1 MRKQAHL
8 LIDTLI
14 LGIIGALGAELF
26 RFLLEIFQLIF
37 FDYIAQYSP
46 PGLVSEGKN
55 LVEKTGPYGLWLIP
69 VVLVIGGLISGF
81 IVYKYAPEAEGHG
94 TDTAIQAFH
103 KHAGVIKKRVTLIKI
118 LASAITIG
126 SGGSAG
132 REGPTALFSAGFGSI
147 YADVFKRSEK
157 ERRLLVLVGMA
168 AGLSAIFR
176 SPIGT
181 AIFAIEVL
189 YSDMEFETGAL
200 IYTMLGSIIAYAIN
214 SVFVGWEPLFQIP
227 ENLTVEHFGDYAW
240 YILLGIASGIIG
252 TILPNV
258 FYYTR
263 DLFKK
268 IPVKNHI
275 KPAIGAFGV
284 GLIALAFPQVLG
296 GGYGWI
302 QETINGQLAISLLI
316 ILLFGKMIAFALTV
330 SSGGSGGVFAPTLFV
345 GAMLGGFIA
354 EIFHQPPAAFALVGM
369 AAVFGSSARVP
380 IATLLMVTEMTGG
393 YNLLVPAA
401 LAVILGYY
409 TQDFLSSL
417 LNLKY
422 ISVYEA
428 QVNRQSDS
436 QAHMIDHIKRAL
448 LMLKE
453 REKIDA
459 ASIGNIDLVSLL
471 ESKIP
476 VDLTS
481 KEQLLLRKLSS
492 KGHCVNTFI
501 KERCL
506 NKGSEDWKIIAIIRN
521 NELLFPDPD
530 MKLKAADELLILS
543 SKASLEEIKR
553 KFEN

>member
-1 MRKQAHL
+1 MRKQAYL
-8 LIDTLI
+8 LFDTVI

-26 RFLLEIFQLIF
+26 RFLLKVFQKLF
-37 FDYIAQYSP
+37 FDYIAKYSP
-46 PGLVSEGKN
+46 PGLQSEGES
-55 LVEKTGPYGLWLIP
+55 LVEKIGPHGLIFIP
-69 VVLVIGGLISGF
+69 IILVIGGLISGF

-94 TDTAIQAFH
+94 TDTAVKAFH
-103 KHAGVIKKRVTLIKI
+103 RQGGNIRKRVSPIKI

-147 YADVFKRSEK
+147 YAGILKRSDK

-189 YSDMEFETGAL
+189 YSDMEFEAEAL
-200 IYTMLGSIIAYAIN
+200 IYTMLGSIIAYTIN
-214 SVFVGWEPLFQIP
+214 SVLVGWEPLFQIP
-227 ENLTVEHFGDYAW
+227 RNLIVEHFADYSW

-263 DLFKK
+263 DFFKK
-268 IPVKNHI
+268 IPIKNYF
-275 KPAIGAFGV
+275 KPAIGGLGV

-302 QETINGQLAISLLI
+302 QEAINGNLAISLLL
-316 ILLFGKMIAFALTV
+316 ILLFAKMIAFALTV

-345 GAMLGGFIA
+345 GAMLGAFIA
-354 EIFHQPPAAFALVGM
+354 EIFHQSPAAFAVVGM

-409 TQDFLSSL
+409 IQDFLSSVL
-417 LNLKY
+417 KVKY
-422 ISVYEA
+422 ISIYEA
-428 QVNRQSDS
+428 QVKKRSDS
-436 QAHMIDHIKRAL
+436 QAHRMEHIKRAL
-448 LMLKE
+448 TMLKDQK
-453 REKIDA
+453 KIDA
-459 ASIGNIDLVSLL
+459 TTFGNIDLVSLL
-471 ESKIP
+471 ESRVPIKIT
-476 VDLTS
+476 DE
-481 KEQLLLRKLSS
+481 EQLFAGIIPIDSP
-492 KGHCVNTFI
+492 CANTLI
-501 KERCL
+501 KEKCL
-506 NKGSEDWKIIAIIRN
+506 NKENDKWKIIAIIR
-521 NELLFPDPD
+521 D
-530 MKLKAADELLILS
+530 DELFFPYPELELKSEDEILILS
-543 SKASLEEIKR
+543 SKENINIIKNNLG
-553 KFEN
+553 K